1 MAKES
6 FLLHPNF
13 FESVPLG
20 NSLTAKLLN
29 QRVTETLVD
38 DPSNDP
44 SVSVVIRAFNE
55 AATLA
60 LLFEDIDNQLFSSE
74 VEVVVVDNGSTDR
87 TAQVAKHHGAEVVTL
102 PQSSFTYPKSLNV
115 GVEAASND
123 LVFVTVAHA
132 RLTSIHNLHA
142 GARHFSR
149 NTDTAGAFGTCLPNE
164 NASYVEKWSTTA
176 INLTMARRPRR
187 IKKAGI
193 GVLAANCAMI
203 AKRAW
208 QELGGFDERY
218 QAGGEDAALAK
229 SMLENGYGV
238 VKEPALAVHH
248 SHGLG
253 LRDSAKQLAHWL
265 QILGPPREFNRQEL
279 LKRRPDL
286 RTNTSASRGPTVD
299 HERLLSMQ
307 SCQPDNG
314 SSG

>member
-1 MAKES
+1 MLTWRMAKDS

-29 QRVTETLVD
+29 QRVAETLLD
-38 DPSNDP
+38 NPSNDP
-44 SVSVVIRAFNE
+44 TVSVVIRAFNE
-55 AATLA
+55 ADTLE
-60 LLFEDIDNQLFSSE
+60 LLLEDIDNQLFSSE

-87 TAQVAKHHGAEVVTL
+87 TAQVARHHGADVVTL
-102 PQSSFTYPKSLNV
+102 PQSSFSYPKSLNV
-115 GVEAASND
+115 GVEAACND

-142 GARHFSR
+142 GARHFRR
-149 NTDTAGAFGTCLPNE
+149 NTDTAGAFGTCLLNE
-164 NASYVEKWSTTA
+164 NASYVEKWTTA
-176 INLTMARRPRR
+176 AGINLTMARRAQR

-218 QAGGEDAALAK
+218 EAGGEDTALAK
-229 SMLENGYGV
+229 SMLENGCGV
-238 VKEPALAVHH
+238 VKDPALAVHH

-253 LRDSAKQLAHWL
+253 LRDSVKQHFHQL
-265 QILGPPREFNRQEL
+265 QIVGTPREFDRQEL
-279 LKRRPDL
+279 LGRRPDL
-286 RTNTSASRGPTVD
+286 RTTMSASD
-299 HERLLSMQ
+299 A
-307 SCQPDNG
+307 
-314 SSG
+314 